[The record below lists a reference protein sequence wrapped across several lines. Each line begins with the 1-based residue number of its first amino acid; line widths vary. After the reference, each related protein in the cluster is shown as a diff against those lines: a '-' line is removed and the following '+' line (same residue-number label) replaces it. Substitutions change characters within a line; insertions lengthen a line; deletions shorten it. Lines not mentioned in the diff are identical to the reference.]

1 MKKFWIGLMG
11 MTAMLIVVP
20 ETMAGPPKGHHGEH
34 NEGLALAAGIVH
46 LVKEIITPP
55 RPVVVAPQ
63 PAPVVVAP
71 QPAPVV
77 VAPPARP
84 VVIVPHG
91 RPHGPNP
98 PVHAPHGGGH
108 KGPGRRHG
116 R

>member
-71 QPAPVV
+71 QPAPIVM
-77 VAPPARP
+77 APPARP

-91 RPHGPNP
+91 RPHGPKP